1 MEISKYAGNLMLV
14 YAFLLTTCI
23 LLVSASIF
31 IGKSIEIKSRSDKN
45 MADTKKLRKTESWSL
60 LLSIFAGMALLVTTV
75 LILPEAMRPDMVYV
89 SEME

>member
-1 MEISKYAGNLMLV
+1 MKISKYAGNLMLV

-45 MADTKKLRKTESWSL
+45 MVDTEKLRKTESWSL
-60 LLSIFAGMALLVTTV
+60 LLSIFAGMTLLVTTV
-75 LILPEAMRPDMVYV
+75 LILPEAMRPDMMCV
-89 SEME
+89 SEMG